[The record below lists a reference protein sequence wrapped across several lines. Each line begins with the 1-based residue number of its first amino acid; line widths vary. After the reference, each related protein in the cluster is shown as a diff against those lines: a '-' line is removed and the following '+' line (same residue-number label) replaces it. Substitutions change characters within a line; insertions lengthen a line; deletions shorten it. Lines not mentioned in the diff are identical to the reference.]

1 MGVTNESAEYVTSE
15 DYGILAFVRL
25 GQLWMYKYNDSS
37 LTNIFSYPQ
46 DSFSDARTLNTNL
59 DINIADMDADGNIY
73 FVVYGYMNRGEHEGK
88 NGMSLY
94 YYSAEDMTTQE
105 LFFVE
110 CDESYDIMKKETGR
124 FTYYNAQ
131 TNKFYYLL
139 DETLYEVSLADMTQT
154 AIVEEFLLP
163 NISYRRTGSWLLI
176 RMLPRMKMSQQSRYR
191 ILRQVKR
198 MRKPVQLVI
207 CCWHLDSWKMI

>member
-1 MGVTNESAEYVTSE
+1 MGVTNEPAEYVTSE

-88 NGMSLY
+88 
-94 YYSAEDMTTQE
+94 T
-105 LFFVE
+105 V
-110 CDESYDIMKKETGR
+110 CRCI
-124 FTYYNAQ
+124 
-131 TNKFYYLL
+131 
-139 DETLYEVSLADMTQT
+139 
-154 AIVEEFLLP
+154 I
-163 NISYRRTGSWLLI
+163 IRRKT
-176 RMLPRMKMSQQSRYR
+176 
-191 ILRQVKR
+191 
-198 MRKPVQLVI
+198 
-207 CCWHLDSWKMI
+207 